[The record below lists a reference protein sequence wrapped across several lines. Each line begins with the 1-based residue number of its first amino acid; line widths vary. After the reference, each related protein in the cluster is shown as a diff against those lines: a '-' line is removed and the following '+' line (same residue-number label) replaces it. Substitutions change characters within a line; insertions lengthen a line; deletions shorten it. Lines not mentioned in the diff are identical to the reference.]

1 MVYGTETPVQSRIVI
16 ANQKGGVGKTTIA
29 DSLADALERDER
41 SVGFVSVD
49 PQSGARHADKK
60 MSGDEEFIVVDTRG
74 SIDDFSR
81 TTLSIAN
88 LIIVPME
95 PGELSMNATLRTY
108 QMAREVVPD
117 VPVILIINKYTHFKA
132 SRVCVAKVRSSE
144 LKNCDAILY
153 VPQRA
158 AYANAT
164 YNHRSIFDEDG
175 RAAAPIRSLASM
187 CESWHDGGE
196 DRKVLRKM
204 AGESNWFVD
213 MTSDNAAEGSR

>member
-1 MVYGTETPVQSRIVI
+1 MVYGNDMPAQSRIVI

-29 DSLADALERDER
+29 DALADALERDKR

-49 PQSGARHADKK
+49 PQSGARHGDKK
-60 MSGDEEFIVVDTRG
+60 MTGDEEFIIVDTRG
-74 SIDDFSR
+74 SIDDYNR
-81 TTLSIAN
+81 TTLSVAD

-95 PGELSMNATLRTY
+95 PGELSMNATLRTF
-108 QMAREVVPD
+108 QMAREVVPH

-132 SRVCVAKVRSSE
+132 SKICVAKVRSSV

-158 AYANAT
+158 AFANAT
-164 YNHRSIFDEDG
+164 YNNRSIFEEDG
-175 RAAAPIRSLASM
+175 RAAAPIRSLAGM

-213 MTSDNAAEGSR
+213 MTSADAVEEGR